1 MAFQDNL
8 TCILFIWLN
17 FIDVSSFQT
26 SKEHKRFNS
35 VGSFNKRAMESYD
48 TKSTAQ
54 VGRLLISQPSNY
66 NIDGDLNS
74 PNRPH
79 NYENGYHSGDA
90 GWVNM
95 QPLWGQD
102 YGLNTLH
109 VPAVDRL
116 LGMRPKVD
124 CTGDLMKLIVHG
136 SAASLGSNFLIDR
149 GGISPLPLSQLPS
162 ECGHTLLRTWRD
174 FVFIIPFNGCYVS
187 QERDMHILPLLWW
200 GLPIKMSCSSPTL
213 AQSTPAVSCYTNGMI
228 VKLPGDTSMKLKVKV
243 MNEWLSLMKAS
254 AKCGYSLVSHPD
266 SVAIHAPYMPCTEAK
281 DGMFTLSMAAERA
294 FNLSCPALSLS
305 LPMIESDTSIPL
317 YPVLPTLAPATTASS
332 TTSQPAVTTMQPYF
346 KPVPPKYPF
355 LIFQPIVPPTVV
367 PQYPKVVAP
376 LPVTQSPQPPLQ
388 PKPYDPK
395 PPQIW
400 YPWYPKPTQSLQPK
414 YPVKPVLPPTKA
426 DPKPPQ
432 IWSPW
437 YPKPTQSLQP
447 KYPVKSVLPPT
458 KAPKPPKIPMD
469 DRLKPTSIP
478 HVKITPVVPF
488 GKWVPMY
495 PPSKPVYPRKPDVVD
510 TPLEAY
516 QVPHWLYP
524 PQFWP
529 KPHEP
534 PLSKPSKPVFAPP
547 MPSPTRKAE
556 PVKLHIPL
564 YEPFPRPHLDIP
576 PVPTKVPQVTTVSPP
591 HTKAAKPP
599 SKHPDSPVK
608 GPPSMHF
615 DFAPDTSPSPA
626 PCKIHDKVVH
636 DPTPPKAPKVQF
648 NLSCA
653 HSFHCPTCCPG
664 PPSVSYHHHSHH
676 HFGHPF
682 PAPYHASPSLTKI
695 TAEIQSPLVQ
705 PASSASA
712 LFPFIKGTSYYSP
725 YFSESVVVP
734 SAVQD
739 LVPFESPFIK
749 STHDTSQLWARPTVY
764 PYVFRTLPTDAA
776 SPQFAMKPKPA
787 FVQSIVLP
795 HEPTKPLSGSLQNA
809 PIADPVQSLKPV
821 LYQAETQQYVPPWGH
836 HMPMFVA
843 PNYGETLYQSKH
855 EVSSKP
861 TMPPAYDNVPKNY
874 WYQASHALPMSDAP
888 AEISFK
894 ETSRR
899 LPLNNERNP
908 PQQSTT
914 PPQPTTTHD
923 INSPKQLNVYHS
935 MQIRKSVPTRTQLYD
950 PQNGKPSNPIL
961 RGTGPFNSYWVPVV
975 QSKAKAV
982 RSTHQPHGLPMG
994 PLQSIFRHLGKL
1006 KQR

>member
-1 MAFQDNL
+1 MAFQDTL
-8 TCILFIWLN
+8 TCILLIWLN
-17 FIDVSSFQT
+17 FINVSSFET
-26 SKEHKRFNS
+26 FKGHKRFNS
-35 VGSFNKRAMESYD
+35 VGSFNKRAMESHD

-79 NYENGYHSGDA
+79 NYENAYHSGDA
-90 GWVNM
+90 GWMNM

-102 YGLNTLH
+102 YGLNTLN

-124 CTGDLMKLIVHG
+124 CDGDLMKLIVHG

-187 QERDMHILPLLWW
+187 HERDMHILPLLWW

-228 VKLPGDTSMKLKVKV
+228 VKLPRDTSMTLKVKV

-305 LPMIESDTSIPL
+305 LPMIESDISIPHT
-317 YPVLPTLAPATTASS
+317 PVSPTLAPATTASS
-332 TTSQPAVTTMQPYF
+332 TTSQPTVTTSSTMQPYF

-355 LIFQPIVPPTVV
+355 LIFQPIVPPSVV

-376 LPVTQSPQPPLQ
+376 LPVTQSPVQ

-426 DPKPPQ
+426 PKPPQ
-432 IWSPW
+432 I
-437 YPKPTQSLQP
+437 
-447 KYPVKSVLPPT
+447 
-458 KAPKPPKIPMD
+458 PMD
-469 DRLKPTSIP
+469 PRLKPTSIP
-478 HVKITPVVPF
+478 HVKVTPVAPF
-488 GKWVPMY
+488 VKWVPMY

-529 KPHEP
+529 KPDMP
-534 PLSKPSKPVFAPP
+534 PQSKPSKPESAPP
-547 MPSPTRKAE
+547 IPSPTRKAE
-556 PVKLHIPL
+556 PVKFLHVPL
-564 YEPFPRPHLDIP
+564 YEPFPQPSLEIP
-576 PVPTKVPQVTTVSPP
+576 PVPTKVPQVTTVSPS

-626 PCKIHDKVVH
+626 PCKIHDKVIH
-636 DPTPPKAPKVQF
+636 APTPTKAPKVQF

-682 PAPYHASPSLTKI
+682 PPPYHGSSLTKI

-705 PASSASA
+705 PSSSASA
-712 LFPFIKGTSYYSP
+712 LFPFIKGTGYYSP

-749 STHDTSQLWARPTVY
+749 STHDSSKLWARPTVY
-764 PYVFRTLPTDAA
+764 PYIFRTLPSDAA

-787 FVQSIVLP
+787 IVPSIALSQ
-795 HEPTKPLSGSLQNA
+795 EPTKRLSGSLQNA
-809 PIADPVQSLKPV
+809 PIADPVQTLKPAI
-821 LYQAETQQYVPPWGH
+821 YQAETQQYVPQWGH
-836 HMPMFVA
+836 HMPMFVG
-843 PNYGETLYQSKH
+843 PNNVEPFFQSEH
-855 EVSSKP
+855 EVSSNP
-861 TMPPAYDNVPKNY
+861 TMPPAYDNVPMNY
-874 WYQASHALPMSDAP
+874 WYQGSYALPMSDAP
-888 AEISFK
+888 AEISLK
-894 ETSRR
+894 QTSRR
-899 LPLNNERNP
+899 LPLNNDRNP
-908 PQQSTT
+908 LQQSTT

-923 INSPKQLNVYHS
+923 PKQLNVYRS
-935 MQIRKSVPTRTQLYD
+935 MQIRKSVPTLTQLYD
-950 PQNGKPSNPIL
+950 PQNGEPSIF

-975 QSKAKAV
+975 QSKEKAV
-982 RSTHQPHGLPMG
+982 RSTHQPDGPPMG
-994 PLQSIFRHLGKL
+994 PLQSIFRHLKKL